1 MEAESRYGPVPGPD
15 PGTWPRVLPAP
26 SRLAL
31 LRALEEADSEFR
43 EAIALLRACGIADCL
58 RYPIGVID
66 RLLLH
71 AHRAVR
77 HRDLEVAVAC
87 PACGV
92 LNGLP
97 LGLDDVPEY
106 SPRSAWCGPGIGVRE
121 PTGADLADLPDD
133 ADEAALE
140 LEARCRIGPAAGP
153 AAGSAA
159 GLAEGPAAAGALDRA
174 DQSLCGTVRVA
185 CIECGAEVSEF
196 VDVQR
201 LVTAAVAEAV
211 ADVDVEIHLI
221 AARYGWDLATI
232 ESLPDA
238 RRERLAA
245 LAGSGP

>member
-1 MEAESRYGPVPGPD
+1 
-15 PGTWPRVLPAP
+15 VLPAP

-31 LRALEEADSEFR
+31 LRALEEADSEFG

-66 RLLLH
+66 RLLLQ
-71 AHRAVR
+71 AHRAVL

-140 LEARCRIGPAAGP
+140 LDARCRIGPAAG
-153 AAGSAA
+153 SDA
-159 GLAEGPAAAGALDRA
+159 GLAKGPAAAGALDRA
-174 DQSLCGTVRVA
+174 DQSLCGTIRVA
-185 CIECGAEVSEF
+185 CIECGAQVSEF

-238 RRERLAA
+238 RRERLAE

>member
-1 MEAESRYGPVPGPD
+1 MDRASQYEPVLGPD
-15 PGTWPRVLPAP
+15 PGTWPRVFPAP

-31 LRALEEADSEFR
+31 LRAVEEADSEFG
-43 EAIALLRACGIADCL
+43 EAIALLRACGIADCM
-58 RYPIGVID
+58 RYPVGVID

-71 AHRAVR
+71 AHRAVL

-92 LNGLP
+92 LIGLP

-121 PTGADLADLPDD
+121 PAGADLADLPDD
-133 ADEAALE
+133 AEEAALE
-140 LEARCRIGPAAGP
+140 LEARCRIGPAAG
-153 AAGSAA
+153 SAA
-159 GLAEGPAAAGALDRA
+159 ELATGPAAAGALDRA
-174 DQSLCGTVRVA
+174 DQSLCGTVCVA

-201 LVTAAVAEAV
+201 LVTAAIAGAV
-211 ADVDVEIHLI
+211 ADADVEIHLI
-221 AARYGWDLATI
+221 ASRYGWDLATI

-238 RRERLAA
+238 RRARLAA
-245 LAGSGP
+245 LAGSGT